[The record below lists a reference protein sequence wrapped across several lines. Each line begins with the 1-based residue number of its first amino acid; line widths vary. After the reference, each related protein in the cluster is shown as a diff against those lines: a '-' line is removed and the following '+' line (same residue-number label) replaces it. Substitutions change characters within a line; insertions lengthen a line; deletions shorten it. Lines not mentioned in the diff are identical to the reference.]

1 MSLIFQEN
9 NEVDAVDAVMTN
21 DDVLGDIIPSDQ
33 QEALRQFCYQALKL
47 GTGVGIPKASLPF
60 FIFGFIYTHII
71 SLFFGEFL
79 RNPDYGTCLIS
90 IFLKMK
96 FEF

>member
-9 NEVDAVDAVMTN
+9 NEVDAVMTN

-60 FIFGFIYTHII
+60 FIFGFIYTHVI

-79 RNPDYGTCLIS
+79 RKPDYGTCLIS